1 LLLIE
6 IDKRVI
12 HLRLDY
18 GRMGYSSL
26 GGCAGGEPR
35 GSALGEGAAVGM
47 GFTLFP
53 PPPGPLAII
62 ACIGLSRF

>member
-1 LLLIE
+1 MLLIE

-12 HLRLDY
+12 HLRPGY

-26 GGCAGGEPR
+26 GGCAGGEPT